1 MVKKTTRKSGGS
13 LPIIHHHAA
22 GIDIGGA
29 EHWVAVPEGSDPQPV
44 RKFGAFTED
53 LLAIAAWLKA
63 CDVTTVAMEAT
74 GVYWIAL
81 FQILEASGLEVL
93 LVNAKHVRHVPGR
106 KSDQRDCQWLRQL
119 HSFGLLSG
127 SFRPPD
133 DICVL
138 RSYLR
143 HRDTLVRLAASHVQ
157 RIQKALVQ
165 MNVLLTNVL
174 SDVTGVTG
182 MKIIKAILDGERDPL
197 VLARFRNAHVKAS
210 SEEIARS
217 LQGDFRQEHL
227 FALKQS
233 LDAHE
238 FFQGQIAECDRDIQ
252 RLLDSFAPKLPPE
265 AEPPPTTS
273 SHRKPQRNEPPVTFR
288 SALYRIV
295 GIDLTQIPGLQTLS
309 AVGLISEIGFD
320 VSSFPSEK
328 AFASWTGLCP
338 SPKVSGGRR
347 LGEDPRHIHNRTAQI
362 LRIAA
367 SSLSKSQT
375 ALGAF
380 YRRLRARIGPAK
392 ALKAL
397 AHKLAR
403 IIYRLLR
410 HGMAYVEAGQAAY
423 EQRLRDKRIK
433 YLTRQAAELGFQ
445 VLPLSERPSV
455 S

>member
-1 MVKKTTRKSGGS
+1 VVNTTTRKSDGR
-13 LPIIHHHAA
+13 LPILNGDAA
-22 GIDIGGA
+22 GIDIGAA
-29 EHWVAVPEGSDPQPV
+29 EHWVAVPEDRDPQPV

-63 CDVTTVAMEAT
+63 CGVKTVAMEAT

-81 FQILEASGLEVL
+81 FQILEASGQEAV

-106 KSDQRDCQWLRQL
+106 KSDQRDCQWLRDL
-119 HSFGLLSG
+119 HSYGLLSG
-127 SFRPPD
+127 SFRPAD

-143 HRDTLVRLAASHVQ
+143 HRDTLVRQGAAQVQ
-157 RIQKALVQ
+157 RMQKALIQ

-174 SDVTGVTG
+174 SDITGVTG
-182 MKIIKAILDGERDPL
+182 MNIIKAILAGERDSI
-197 VLARFRNAHVKAS
+197 VLARFRNPHVKAS
-210 SEEIARS
+210 SDEIARS
-217 LQGDFRQEHL
+217 LRGDYRREHL

-233 LDAHE
+233 LQAHE
-238 FFQGQIAECDRDIQ
+238 FFQGQIDECDRDIQ
-252 RLLDSFAPKLPPE
+252 RLLDSFEPKLPPD
-265 AEPPPTTS
+265 AEPPPNTS
-273 SHRKPQRNEPPVTFR
+273 THRKPQRNEPPTAFR
-288 SALYRIV
+288 AALYRIL
-295 GIDLTQIPGLQTLS
+295 GTDLTQVPGLQTLS

-320 VSSFPSEK
+320 ITRFRSEK
-328 AFASWTGLCP
+328 AFACWTGLCP
-338 SPKVSGGRR
+338 APKVSGGRR

-362 LRIAA
+362 LRMAA

-403 IIYRLLR
+403 ILYRLLR
-410 HGMAYVEAGQAAY
+410 YGTAYVEAGQLSY
-423 EQRLRDKRIK
+423 EQRLRDKRLK
-433 YLTRQAAELGFQ
+433 SLARQATDLGFQ
-445 VLPLSERPSV
+445 LLPLSERPSV